1 MLGGNN
7 TCSEKLFDGLF
18 VAVSHCDLYDIIAIF
33 LGCLLSVW
41 LKQLFH
47 LLTMFF
53 GQELGKALP
62 GQGISA
68 PRGCL
73 HWGCRVRSGMTCPHD
88 WQVGAGCGPWLLSVL
103 ASLWAA
109 QASSQ
114 HGGWAPRASVPRGQ
128 YGSHKAPADLGR
140 EVTWHHL
147 PCIRSVTHATKVQ
160 PRLKTREIRP
170 HR

>member
-18 VAVSHCDLYDIIAIF
+18 VAVSHCDLYDIVAIF
-33 LGCLLSVW
+33 LGCLLSLW

-47 LLTMFF
+47 YVTMFF
-53 GQELGKALP
+53 SQELGKALP

-88 WQVGAGCGPWLLSVL
+88 WPSRCWLWTLAPLCVGLSVGCSGFL
-103 ASLWAA
+103 TAWWLGSK
-109 QASSQ
+109 SQ
-114 HGGWAPRASVPRGQ
+114 CSQRPIWKPKGSCRPRQ
-128 YGSHKAPADLGR
+128 GSHMASPPL
-140 EVTWHHL
+140 
-147 PCIRSVTHATKVQ
+147 HAISHTC
-160 PRLKTREIRP
+160 
-170 HR
+170 H